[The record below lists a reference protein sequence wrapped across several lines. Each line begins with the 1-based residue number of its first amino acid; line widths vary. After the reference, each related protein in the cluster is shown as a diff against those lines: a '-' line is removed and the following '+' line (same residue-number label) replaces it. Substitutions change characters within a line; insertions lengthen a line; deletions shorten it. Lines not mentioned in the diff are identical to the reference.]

1 MTLLLLNTRSISRTA
16 LIMLAVPFSLVGAF
30 WFPWLLGHHFSVASA
45 VGLIALAG
53 LDAETG
59 VVMLLYLDHAVDER
73 RAKNQLRNRADLFAA
88 IHQGAVGRLRPKVMT
103 MFTIVAGLMP
113 IFFGHGTG
121 SDVMQRI
128 AAPMLGGV
136 ITSTLLE
143 LLLYPV
149 LYTLWFGRKLPIT

>member
-1 MTLLLLNTRSISRTA
+1 
-16 LIMLAVPFSLVGAF
+16 
-30 WFPWLLGHHFSVASA
+30 
-45 VGLIALAG
+45 
-53 LDAETG
+53 
-59 VVMLLYLDHAVDER
+59 
-73 RAKNQLRNRADLFAA
+73 
-88 IHQGAVGRLRPKVMT
+88 
-103 MFTIVAGLMP
+103 MP

-149 LYTLWFGRKLPIT
+149 LYTLWFGRNLPKT